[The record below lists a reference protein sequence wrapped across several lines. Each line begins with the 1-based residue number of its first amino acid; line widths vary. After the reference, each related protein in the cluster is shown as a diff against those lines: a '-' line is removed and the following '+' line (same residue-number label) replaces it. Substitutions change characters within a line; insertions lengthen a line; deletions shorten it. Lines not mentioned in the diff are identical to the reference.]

1 MFDEGRALDFKVF
14 FRSLSLSFP
23 PPPRRHFNMSHINTK
38 DGVGGDRPAFALW
51 RRVIAPPLDLAVCF
65 PSLEMIGADK
75 EKL

>member
-1 MFDEGRALDFKVF
+1 
-14 FRSLSLSFP
+14 
-23 PPPRRHFNMSHINTK
+23 MSHINTK